1 MQIAPNAATTSSEVP
16 KLHLVCV
23 IPMCNEL
30 LLFSETLWACPLKF
44 FRVTF
49 AFLGSTLDSLLI
61 LVPDLHL
68 RLVLHLQDLS
78 VKQLPDCSGGASL
91 PFSHGFFHPW
101 EK

>member
-1 MQIAPNAATTSSEVP
+1 MFPKTISNMQIPPNAATTSSEVP

-61 LVPDLHL
+61 LVPD
-68 RLVLHLQDLS
+68 
-78 VKQLPDCSGGASL
+78 
-91 PFSHGFFHPW
+91 
-101 EK
+101 